1 MARRIEW
8 RQEAINQLAEVY
20 KFLYTSWGEAVAADF
35 LAKINR
41 STAMLSPFPEI
52 GTVSPK
58 FQDLRVFFVTQ
69 HNGLYYRITANQI
82 IILKLLDTRSD
93 YRRP

>member
-8 RQEAINQLAEVY
+8 QQTALNELSEIY
-20 KFLYTSWGEAVAADF
+20 KFLYNVWGEAVATDF
-35 LAKINR
+35 LEKINR
-41 STAMLSPFPEI
+41 ATTLLAQFPQM
-52 GTVSPK
+52 GTPSPK
-58 FQDLRVFFVTQ
+58 FQDLRVFFVTT
-69 HNGLYYRITANQI
+69 HNGIYYRADDSKI